1 MGFAG
6 KLRVCA
12 QPIGPRRSGNPE
24 ESVKEPLMMKRC
36 MNVQMP
42 TVLLAAVLMVGT
54 VGAQQ
59 AAIAPSRSAQVPQS
73 LGGGQLPPVDKYVV
87 GTAKPPQVPGSE
99 PIDMTLEQ
107 AIQIALDHNLSLEV
121 AKLNPQIQ
129 DYALEGARAVF
140 VPQITASYNYNNS
153 SKPSTNTTEGVLTNI
168 TTTNQ
173 YNSGVSQSLP
183 WYGGSYAVNFN
194 NSSVNSNNK
203 TLTRNPSYNSSLQF
217 TYTQPLLQ
225 GFSTDNNRTNIQTNQ
240 IQREIT
246 DIQLLTTIENTKAT
260 VRSSYWA
267 LKAAIEK
274 IEISRRAEALAQQL
288 YDNDKTQVTIGTMA
302 EIDTAQ
308 PEAALAQAQG
318 ATLAA
323 EIAWQ
328 QADLAFKQLLVA
340 GPDDDLLKKTINPV
354 DIPTVGPEPNLNI
367 TGAVQQALVDRTD
380 IQQAVKGLE
389 QTDLS
394 FKLTQN
400 QTRPQLN
407 LLGGFTN
414 AGLGGPTAAN
424 LASGYGDAF
433 TSVVQFSQPTWVIGS
448 TFTYQLGM
456 QANKAALARAQLSY
470 DQQKANLKVT
480 QLGVVADV
488 TGAGLNVQNTYKQY
502 LAGQKARVAQEAATN
517 AEQTKF
523 TVGLSNNFNVVT
535 QQNNLTSARLSELNA
550 LINYINAVA
559 DYDRKQRI
567 GGTGSTA
574 SVGGSTGGTSGGSTT
589 GSTGGSTGGSGS
601 GSTGGSS
608 AGAGSGS

>member
-1 MGFAG
+1 
-6 KLRVCA
+6 
-12 QPIGPRRSGNPE
+12 
-24 ESVKEPLMMKRC
+24 MMKRRSKSQ
-36 MNVQMP
+36 VP
-42 TVLLAAVLMVGT
+42 TVVLAAALMVGT
-54 VGAQQ
+54 VWAQQ
-59 AAIAPSRSAQVPQS
+59 AAKAPSPPQSTPQTPQS

-99 PIDMTLEQ
+99 TVDMTLEQ
-107 AIQIALDHNLSLEV
+107 AIQIALDHNLSLQV

-153 SKPSTNTTEGVLTNI
+153 SRPSTNTTEGVLTNI
-168 TTTNQ
+168 TATNQ
-173 YNSGVSQSLP
+173 YNSGVSESLP

-217 TYTQPLLQ
+217 TYTQPILQ
-225 GFSTDNNRTNIQTNQ
+225 GFSTDNNRTNILTNQ

-274 IEISRRAEALAQQL
+274 IEISKRAEDLAQKL

-328 QADLAFKQLLVA
+328 QADLAFKQLLVG
-340 GPDDDLLKKTINPV
+340 GPDDGLLKKTINPV
-354 DIPTVGPEPNLNI
+354 DIPTVGSEPNLNI
-367 TGAVQQALVDRTD
+367 PGAVQQALIDRTD

-389 QTDLS
+389 QTDVS
-394 FKLTQN
+394 FKLSQN

-407 LLGGFTN
+407 LVGGFTN

-424 LASGYGDAF
+424 LSSGFGDAF
-433 TSVVQFSQPTWVIGS
+433 SSVFGFSQPTWVIG
-448 TFTYQLGM
+448 TNFTYQLGM

-574 SVGGSTGGTSGGSTT
+574 SVGGSTGGASTGGSSTT
-589 GSTGGSTGGSGS
+589 GSTGGSTGG
-601 GSTGGSS
+601 GSTGGGS
-608 AGAGSGS
+608 ATGAGSGS

>member
-1 MGFAG
+1 MT
-6 KLRVCA
+6 K
-12 QPIGPRRSGNPE
+12 RRSK
-24 ESVKEPLMMKRC
+24 SQV
-36 MNVQMP
+36 P
-42 TVLLAAVLMVGT
+42 TVVVAAALMVGT
-54 VGAQQ
+54 VWAQQ
-59 AAIAPSRSAQVPQS
+59 GSNAPSRSPQTPQS

-99 PIDMTLEQ
+99 TVDMTLEQ

-129 DYALEGARAVF
+129 DYVLEGARAVF
-140 VPQITASYNYNNS
+140 VPQITASYNYNNQTA
-153 SKPSTNTTEGVLTNI
+153 PSTNTTEGVLTNI
-168 TTTNQ
+168 TTTNR
-173 YNSGVSQSLP
+173 YNAGVSQTTP
-183 WYGGSYAVNFN
+183 WYGGSYLVNFN
-194 NSSVNSNNK
+194 NSSQNSNSK
-203 TLTRNPSYNSSLQF
+203 TNPRNPQYNSSLQF
-217 TYTQPLLQ
+217 QYTQPLLANF
-225 GFSTDNNRTNIQTNQ
+225 GTDNNRTNIQTNQ

-260 VRSSYWA
+260 VRSSYWS

-328 QADLAFKQLLVA
+328 QADLAFKQLLVG

-354 DIPTVGPEPNLNI
+354 DIPTVGSEPNLNI
-367 TGAVQQALVDRTD
+367 PGAVQQALIDRTD

-394 FKLTQN
+394 FKLSQN

-407 LLGGFTN
+407 LVGGFTN

-433 TSVVQFSQPTWVIGS
+433 TSVVQFTQPTWVIG
-448 TFTYQLGM
+448 TNFIYQLGM

-502 LAGQKARVAQEAATN
+502 LAAQKARAAQEAATN

-550 LINYINAVA
+550 LLNYINAVA

-567 GGTGSTA
+567 GGSGSTA
-574 SVGGSTGGTSGGSTT
+574 SLGGSTGGASTGGSAT
-589 GSTGGSTGGSGS
+589 GSTGGSTSG

-608 AGAGSGS
+608 TGGGSGAGAGSGS

>member
-1 MGFAG
+1 
-6 KLRVCA
+6 
-12 QPIGPRRSGNPE
+12 
-24 ESVKEPLMMKRC
+24 MMKRRIT
-36 MNVQMP
+36 VQVP
-42 TVLLAAVLMVGT
+42 TVVMAAALMVGT

-59 AAIAPSRSAQVPQS
+59 TANAPSRPGQATPQTPQS
-73 LGGGQLPPVDKYVV
+73 LGGGQLPPVDKYVP

-99 PIDMTLEQ
+99 MVDMTLEQ

-129 DYALEGARAVF
+129 DYTLEGARAVF

-153 SKPSTNTTEGVLTNI
+153 SRPSTNTTEGVLTNI
-168 TTTNQ
+168 TATNQ
-173 YNSGVSQSLP
+173 FNSGISQSVP

-225 GFSTDNNRTNIQTNQ
+225 GFTTDSNRTNIQTNQ

-274 IEISRRAEALAQQL
+274 IEISKRAEDLAQQL
-288 YDNDKTQVTIGTMA
+288 FDNDKTQVTIGTMA

-340 GPDDDLLKKTINPV
+340 GPDDALLKKTINPV

-367 TGAVQQALVDRTD
+367 PGAVQQALIDRTD
-380 IQQAVKGLE
+380 IQQAVKSLE

-394 FKLTQN
+394 FKLSQN

-407 LLGGFTN
+407 LQGGFTN
-414 AGLGGPTAAN
+414 AGLGGPTSAN
-424 LASGYGDAF
+424 QTSGFGDAF
-433 TSVVQFSQPTWVIGS
+433 SSVFGFSQPTWVIGT
-448 TFTYQLGM
+448 TFSYQLGM

-488 TGAGLNVQNTYKQY
+488 TGAGLNVSNTYKQY
-502 LAGQKARVAQEAATN
+502 LAAQKARAAQEAATN

-535 QQNNLTSARLSELNA
+535 QQNNLTSTRLNELTA
-550 LINYINAVA
+550 LINYIDAVA

-567 GGTGSTA
+567 GGTTGSTA
-574 SVGGSTGGTSGGSTT
+574 SIGSSTG
-589 GSTGGSTGGSGS
+589 GGSTGGSPTGGS
-601 GSTGGSS
+601 AGGSATGGSTGSTGSAA

>member
-1 MGFAG
+1 MT
-6 KLRVCA
+6 K
-12 QPIGPRRSGNPE
+12 RRSK
-24 ESVKEPLMMKRC
+24 SQVS
-36 MNVQMP
+36 
-42 TVLLAAVLMVGT
+42 TVVLAAALMVGT
-54 VGAQQ
+54 VWAQQ
-59 AAIAPSRSAQVPQS
+59 AAKAPSPSPQSPPQTPQS

-99 PIDMTLEQ
+99 TIDMTLEQ
-107 AIQIALDHNLSLEV
+107 AIQIALDHNLSLQV

-140 VPQITASYNYNNS
+140 VPTLTASYNYNNA
-153 SKPSTNTTEGVLTNI
+153 SKPSNNVQEGRLTTQTAVNTGTVGI
-168 TTTNQ
+168 
-173 YNSGVSQSLP
+173 SQSVP
-183 WYGGSYAVNFN
+183 WYGGNYNVNF
-194 NSSVNSNNK
+194 SNNR
-203 TLTRNPSYNSSLQF
+203 TANNALSTVLPLAFNSSLLF
-217 TYTQPLLQ
+217 SYTQPLWQNLKI
-225 GFSTDNNRTNIQTNQ
+225 DANRASIQTNQ
-240 IQREIT
+240 IQRQIV

-274 IEISRRAEALAQQL
+274 IEISKRAEDLAQKL

-318 ATLAA
+318 STLAA

-328 QADLAFKQLLVA
+328 QADLAFKQLLVG

-354 DIPTVGPEPNLNI
+354 DIPTVGSEPNLNI
-367 TGAVQQALVDRTD
+367 PGAVQQALIDRTD

-394 FKLTQN
+394 FKLSQN
-400 QTRPQLN
+400 QIHPQLN
-407 LLGGFTN
+407 LTGGFTQ
-414 AGLGGPTAAN
+414 AGQGGPTAAN
-424 LASGYGDAF
+424 PTNGFGTALS
-433 TSVVQFSQPTWVIGS
+433 SVFGFSLPTWTIG
-448 TFTYQLGM
+448 TNFTYQLGM

-502 LAGQKARVAQEAATN
+502 LAAQKARVAQEAATN

-567 GGTGSTA
+567 GGTSSTA
-574 SVGGSTGGTSGGSTT
+574 SVGGSTGGGSTGGSSTT
-589 GSTGGSTGGSGS
+589 GSTGGSTSGGSAGGS
-601 GSTGGSS
+601 STGGGSA

>member
-1 MGFAG
+1 
-6 KLRVCA
+6 
-12 QPIGPRRSGNPE
+12 
-24 ESVKEPLMMKRC
+24 MMKRC
-36 MNVQMP
+36 MNVQVP
-42 TVLLAAVLMVGT
+42 TVVLAAALMVGT
-54 VGAQQ
+54 VWAKQT
-59 AAIAPSRSAQVPQS
+59 ANAPSRSAQTPQT

-87 GTAKPPQVPGSE
+87 GTAKPPEVPGSE

-121 AKLNPQIQ
+121 ARLNPQIQ
-129 DYALEGARAVF
+129 DYTLEGARAAF
-140 VPQITASYNYNNS
+140 VPQITASYNYNNQTA
-153 SKPSTNTTEGVLTNI
+153 PSTNTTEGVLTNI
-168 TTTNQ
+168 TTTNR
-173 YNSGVSQSLP
+173 YNAGVSQSTP
-183 WYGGSYAVNFN
+183 WYGGSYVVNFN
-194 NSSVNSNNK
+194 NSSQNSNAK
-203 TLTRNPSYNSSLQF
+203 TATRNPSYSSSLQF
-217 TYTQPLLQ
+217 QYTQPILANF
-225 GFSTDNNRTNIQTNQ
+225 GTDSNRTNILTNQ

-328 QADLAFKQLLVA
+328 QADLAFKQLLVG
-340 GPDDDLLKKTINPV
+340 GPNDDLLKKTINPV
-354 DIPTVGPEPNLNI
+354 DIPTVGSEPSLNI
-367 TGAVQQALVDRTD
+367 PGAVQQALVDRTD

-389 QTDLS
+389 QTDVS
-394 FKLTQN
+394 FKLSQN

-407 LLGGFTN
+407 VVGGFTN

-433 TSVVQFSQPTWVIGS
+433 TSVVQFSQPTWVLGT

-502 LAGQKARVAQEAATN
+502 LAAQKARVAQQAATD

-523 TVGLSNNFNVVT
+523 TVGLSNNFNVIT

-574 SVGGSTGGTSGGSTT
+574 SVGGSTGGATTGGSTT
-589 GSTGGSTGGSGS
+589 GSTGGSTT
-601 GSTGGSS
+601 GSTSGSS